1 LLVLADHVRSLT
13 YKAYN
18 MITTVLTDRVNF
30 AKDIKDIRQ
39 QWLDDLLFYIGI
51 DVEGLSELPR
61 DMAVEHLIY
70 SDVEVIEYS
79 GMDALKVKYDNE
91 LIGEWAGPTLT
102 LKEDENKI
110 LYFEANI
117 EHWSIIEEEIEEG
130 VND

>member
-1 LLVLADHVRSLT
+1 
-13 YKAYN
+13 